1 MNKNQQGFSLI
12 IVVVM
17 VALAVVG
24 SGAYYVM
31 KRNSDL
37 NAVEM
42 VSSKITDDTIANGT
56 ALNAVKAAS
65 EQISA
70 EVIAE
75 DAAMKIEEDA
85 SEFSDEVIDELGK
98 VADEANL

>member
-1 MNKNQQGFSLI
+1 MYKNQQGFSMI
-12 IVVVM
+12 IVIVL
-17 VALAVVG
+17 AAFAVVS
-24 SGAYYVM
+24 SGAYFVV
-31 KRNSDL
+31 KRNSDQK
-37 NAVEM
+37 AVEL
-42 VSSKITDDTIANGT
+42 VASELAEGVIANGT

-65 EQISA
+65 EQVSA

-85 SEFSDEVIDELGK
+85 SEFGGEVIDELGK